1 MTPTALTRMSVLASR
16 SAFALCDI
24 AFPSFL
30 IRDTYRRALLNS
42 GLPPEGTRG
51 SNTLFPIRP
60 LPASSQRFAK
70 VLPQGACNAARTS
83 AYEGTG
89 QRSAS
94 NRADGHARSRTYG
107 ATAQGLLLSRR
118 HPGTPCGEG
127 QHEHRHYDLPDQ
139 CFLHRA
145 CLLPYRLMI
154 TSPSAIEPASGRRQP
169 ACQRWSLED
178 GNHVTTYK

>member
-1 MTPTALTRMSVLASR
+1 MPPTPLARMRLPASR

-42 GLPPEGTRG
+42 GLPPEGTKD
-51 SNTLFPIRP
+51 SNTLFPFRP
-60 LPASSQRFAK
+60 SPASTRRFLD

-89 QRSAS
+89 ERSAS
-94 NRADGHARSRTYG
+94 NRAEDHARSRTYG
-107 ATAQGLLLSRR
+107 AAAQGLLLSRR

-127 QHEHRHYDLPDQ
+127 QHDHRHYDPPDQ

-145 CLLPYRLMI
+145 CLLPYGLMT
-154 TSPSAIEPASGRRQP
+154 TSRSVIEP
-169 ACQRWSLED
+169 
-178 GNHVTTYK
+178 

>member
-1 MTPTALTRMSVLASR
+1 MRLPASR

-42 GLPPEGTRG
+42 GLPPEGTKD

-70 VLPQGACNAARTS
+70 VFPQGACKAARTS

-89 QRSAS
+89 ERRAS

-107 ATAQGLLLSRR
+107 AAAQGLLLSRR
-118 HPGTPCGEG
+118 HPGTSCGED
-127 QHEHRHYDLPDQ
+127 QHEHRHYELPDQ
-139 CFLHRA
+139 CFLHQA
-145 CLLPYRLMI
+145 CLLPYGLMT
-154 TSPSAIEPASGRRQP
+154 TSRSVIEPAQGKRQS

-178 GNHVTTYK
+178 G

>member
-16 SAFALCDI
+16 SAFAFCDI

-42 GLPPEGTRG
+42 GLPPEGTKD
-51 SNTLFPIRP
+51 SNTLFPIRL
-60 LPASSQRFAK
+60 LPASTQRFLD

-89 QRSAS
+89 ERSAS
-94 NRADGHARSRTYG
+94 NRAEGHARSRTYG
-107 ATAQGLLLSRR
+107 AAAQGLLLSRR
-118 HPGTPCGEG
+118 HPGTSCGEG

-139 CFLHRA
+139 CFFHRA
-145 CLLPYRLMI
+145 CLLPYGLM
-154 TSPSAIEPASGRRQP
+154 TMSHCVIEPSQGKRQP
-169 ACQRWSLED
+169 ACQRWSLK
-178 GNHVTTYK
+178 GG